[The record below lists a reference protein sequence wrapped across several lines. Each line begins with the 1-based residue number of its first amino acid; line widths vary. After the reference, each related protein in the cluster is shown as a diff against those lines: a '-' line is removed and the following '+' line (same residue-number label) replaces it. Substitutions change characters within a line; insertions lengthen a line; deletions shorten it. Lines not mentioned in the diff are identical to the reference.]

1 MEKPTVAS
9 VLSGRVAKSSVS
21 ENSSIDLQSME
32 DRYSGTLSGR
42 SCRTQQSSNMIVA
55 PAALLSSTVLPSER
69 PNHPFDTPYLCQ
81 SMIGTRR
88 FKFVFTFV
96 KTKATGDLPC
106 VDTTKRLANMVL
118 KFERT
123 LRGIM
128 GEEVVKNFGI
138 FVSYLSHSSYTTLLS
153 KGICDSLDEHLQNIL
168 EPLDRLYTQDSE
180 RLAANGQLIKKKF
193 KALEHLIELT
203 RLATSTKMKWKLAPN
218 VKIGSWEARVLR
230 GDTS

>member
-1 MEKPTVAS
+1 
-9 VLSGRVAKSSVS
+9 
-21 ENSSIDLQSME
+21 
-32 DRYSGTLSGR
+32 
-42 SCRTQQSSNMIVA
+42 
-55 PAALLSSTVLPSER
+55 
-69 PNHPFDTPYLCQ
+69 
-81 SMIGTRR
+81 
-88 FKFVFTFV
+88 
-96 KTKATGDLPC
+96 
-106 VDTTKRLANMVL
+106 
-118 KFERT
+118 
-123 LRGIM
+123 M